1 MSESSSFL
9 EQRNKAFNEEVYS
22 RPRHKHEES
31 FVIVGEDVKND
42 AFKATWGGKTPADV
56 QRENEGTVNKL
67 FEEPQEIGRVFE
79 PSGEKL
85 EEKKALTRDSVK
97 SMVDAGG
104 VFEKQ
109 DKLDEQPRFSETPN
123 KRLDN
128 IDWDA
133 FYDESDT
140 MDPNQRHLSRQP
152 TKFEDVKFYYHDT
165 KDTVAEVK
173 GFDQNSLDNNSTKTI
188 GIEPE
193 TLDRLKKEIDE
204 KEKAHNNEIKHHDT
218 IKGPSLPSMDFVK

>member
-1 MSESSSFL
+1 MNSTMSE
-9 EQRNKAFNEEVYS
+9 EAINKRNEMFREVHPAGPATHEKTFVTVDESVYNGAFT
-22 RPRHKHEES
+22 
-31 FVIVGEDVKND
+31 
-42 AFKATWGGKTPADV
+42 ATQGKTLADV

-85 EEKKALTRDSVK
+85 EEKKALIRDSVK

-140 MDPNQRHLSRQP
+140 MDPKQPHLSRQP
-152 TKFEDVKFYYHDT
+152 TRFEDLKIEYYDT
-165 KDTVAEVK
+165 KDNVGVK
-173 GFDQNSLDNNSTKTI
+173 GLDPKDI
-188 GIEPE
+188 
-193 TLDRLKKEIDE
+193 DDLKKHQLEVE
-204 KEKAHNNEIKHHDT
+204 KKD
-218 IKGPSLPSMDFVK
+218 GPTMSGPTTHSSFGDLK

>member
-42 AFKATWGGKTPADV
+42 AFKATWEGKTPADV

-85 EEKKALTRDSVK
+85 EEKKALTSDSVK
-97 SMVDAGG
+97 SKVNTGG

-109 DKLDEQPRFSETPN
+109 DKLDEQPRFSETTN
-123 KRLDN
+123 KRLGN
-128 IDWDA
+128 IDCEA

-140 MDPNQRHLSRQP
+140 MDPKQPHLSRQP
-152 TKFEDVKFYYHDT
+152 TKFEDVKIEYHDT
-165 KDTVAEVK
+165 KDTVAGVK
-173 GFDQNSLDNNSTKTI
+173 GLDPKDI
-188 GIEPE
+188 
-193 TLDRLKKEIDE
+193 DDLKKEQTNKLEPE
-204 KEKAHNNEIKHHDT
+204 KKYEPTLH
-218 IKGPSLPSMDFVK
+218 GPTTHSTFGDLK